1 MPQPNPPR
9 PALTLAQAA
18 RDYGFSPSTLRSAIH
33 ARELPAFRIGRRR
46 LRILREDLHAWMR
59 CHPAHKDADDPTFDE
74 TKTAKAPH
82 FINRDPPRP
91 LRARDGL

>member
-1 MPQPNPPR
+1 MPQPNPSR

-18 RDYGFSPSTLRSAIH
+18 RDYGFSPSTLRGAIH

-46 LRILREDLHAWMR
+46 VRILREDLHAWMR
-59 CHPAHKDADDPTFDE
+59 RHPARVDADDSTSDE

-82 FINRDPPRP
+82 FINRERSRH
-91 LRARDGL
+91 LRTRND

>member
-1 MPQPNPPR
+1 MPRPDPLR

-33 ARELPAFRIGRRR
+33 ARELPAFRVGRRR

-59 CHPAHKDADDPTFDE
+59 RHPARKDADDSTSDE
-74 TKTAKAPH
+74 TKTADAPR
-82 FINRDPPRP
+82 FIDRGHSRR
-91 LRARDGL
+91 LRTRDG